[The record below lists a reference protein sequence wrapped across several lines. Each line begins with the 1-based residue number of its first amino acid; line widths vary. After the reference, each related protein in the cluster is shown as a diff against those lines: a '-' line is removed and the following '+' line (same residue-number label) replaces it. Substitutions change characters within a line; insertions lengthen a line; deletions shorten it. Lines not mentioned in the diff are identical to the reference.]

1 MGRVVLW
8 LLFRECGIWCEPL
21 KQDKMKTTPECK
33 VNRAVKP
40 ALKVK
45 RDTLY
50 IMYNL
55 GGTTEIISSLD
66 FSRDVFILEERL

>member
-1 MGRVVLW
+1 
-8 LLFRECGIWCEPL
+8 
-21 KQDKMKTTPECK
+21 MKTTPECK

-55 GGTTEIISSLD
+55 GGTTEIISSLVKT
-66 FSRDVFILEERL
+66 RGVFYLEERL